1 MEMFR
6 QNTTFDVEFYTNLNY
21 FNSVRQLSL
30 WEHKLLQLNSW
41 QPDTFLYIMKWIGTL
56 TLLRFYYRCHLFKPQ
71 KQLFYIPSHSCQ
83 QGQDFRSVCMW
94 VCVCVCECVCVCVCV
109 CTCMCNIKLLLHQ
122 SIFLLGLRC
131 WQDYFIFL
139 EYKNSTVKL
148 LFLALP
154 SYKEV
159 CLIL

>member
-1 MEMFR
+1 MRILYGNFR

-83 QGQDFRSVCMW
+83 AGSGLQE
-94 VCVCVCECVCVCVCV
+94 CVCVSVCVCV
-109 CTCMCNIKLLLHQ
+109 CTHMCNIKLLLHQ
-122 SIFLLGLRC
+122 WIFLLGLWC

>member
-1 MEMFR
+1 MKKSLLIRKLCHSTKYQFLTIRLKSWIIYITMRILYGNFR

-83 QGQDFRSVCMW
+83 AGSGLQECVCVS
-94 VCVCVCECVCVCVCV
+94 VCVCVH
-109 CTCMCNIKLLLHQ
+109 TCAIL
-122 SIFLLGLRC
+122 S
-131 WQDYFIFL
+131 
-139 EYKNSTVKL
+139 
-148 LFLALP
+148 
-154 SYKEV
+154 SYYISEFFS
-159 CLIL
+159 